1 MKKNKVKESY
11 SLTGFFT
18 VAVFL
23 ILISAVAILSVT
35 IYLITNLGYA
45 DRIESE
51 INVLSIVVV
60 TAAVSLALGAVIS
73 VLLANFPLK
82 PVSSFVD
89 HLNRLANGNFKTRF
103 KPKGRMADHPFV
115 TELVDTF
122 NKLAE
127 ELENTEI
134 LRSDF
139 INNFSHE
146 FKTPIV
152 SIAGLAKLL
161 NKGDLD
167 EQTRKRYLTAIEE
180 ESRRLADMST
190 NVLKLSKI
198 EKQNI
203 LTDVSKFNLSEQIR
217 HCILLLENKWEI
229 KNIQFDL
236 KFDEQYLSANEELLR
251 EVWIN
256 LIDNAIKFSPEAAV
270 VTVEI
275 SESEDKIAVSISNT
289 GSEILPGEE
298 EKIFGKF
305 YQSDSSHSSSGNGI
319 GLAIVKK
326 IVELHRGEV
335 SAVSDS
341 GTVTVTAKLPKES
354 NG

>member
-18 VAVFL
+18 VIVFA
-23 ILISAVAILSVT
+23 ILISAIAIIFVT

-45 DRIESE
+45 DRIDDE
-51 INVLSIVVV
+51 INILSLVIV
-60 TAAVSLALGAVIS
+60 TAAVSLVLGAVFS
-73 VLLANFPLK
+73 VLLANFPIK
-82 PVSSFVD
+82 PVSALVEQ
-89 HLNRLANGNFKTRF
+89 LNRLANGDFKARF
-103 KPKGRMADHPFV
+103 KPKGRMADHPFI
-115 TELVDTF
+115 TELVDSF

-167 EQTRKRYLTAIEE
+167 EQTRRKYLTAIEE

-203 LTDVSKFNLSEQIR
+203 LTDTTRFNLSEQIR
-217 HCILLLENKWEI
+217 YCILLLENKWEI

-236 KFDEQYLSANEELLR
+236 KFDENYLTANEELLR

-256 LIDNAIKFSPEAAV
+256 LIDNAIKFSPKDAL
-270 VTVEI
+270 VTIDI
-275 SESEDKIAVSISNT
+275 SESDGKTSVSISNT
-289 GSEILPGEE
+289 GSEIKPGDE

-305 YQSDSSHSSSGNGI
+305 YQSDESHTSSGNGI

-326 IVELHRGEV
+326 ISELHSGSVR
-335 SAVSDS
+335 AVSEG
-341 GTVTVTAKLPKES
+341 GTVTFTVVLPTEAKA
-354 NG
+354 